1 MCEFKLLKK
10 QIIFIF
16 ASSLLLISC
25 DIFFGDNK
33 PNQPLKSILPKPATS
48 NGSCKAGP
56 TRESKNRSATAQREE
71 TTSPFNASK
80 VTGTIGTDFQKNLP
94 HEFRLNLETCLVD
107 SQRLD
112 SSIPITSFNIKYNTF
127 ENGKFVTKK
136 ISRSTDAE
144 GCLSWTEVYPHK
156 YVAQPFWLNLWREI
170 IREEKGYYA
179 GKVTIPTAVNFWL
192 KDTATFQP
200 EEKVRDLRPLHYR
213 NDEMFEKYPVV
224 EKGLECLADKA
235 SQPNLQLWA
244 PEIGIQFNLRPPLT
258 KGKASPIDLIK
269 KFKNLCREDQ
279 ENEECFVRILNMK
292 LTIPLELRRRNIHGS
307 LEEERLNGGEYDI
320 TAQLVGEYPRGSGH
334 FFRIHKKQLIKDTT
348 TMSLKDEQE
357 TKYLSEEFQIKIP
370 YFNPNA
376 EYKLFLEIKTS
387 KPTNLPFRKFQGI
400 YPIGE
405 INPGPVEKFT
415 MDSSLDAIY
424 RRFDVSDTDESVT
437 IIEDANI
444 KYVYSHTKE
453 QIKKEPSL
461 VKKIFTIIA
470 RMVFPNEEKKIE
482 ERENKIHEYTIR
494 ELKDNQSYPTH
505 MTVSIDT
512 VRFANTRN
520 DRTCETNETVVTRR
534 VEYVGRA
541 CLKDHFAGKLEK
553 TNFRIF
559 RENMKFKKERLVP
572 ESEDENERYEEL
584 FRAKDWM
591 GMENLSTNQFH
602 CITWKDTIE
611 HKNFDRQIY
620 FPRRM
625 HFISEDLNLYGEA
638 LIAVS
643 PWHNQFQF
651 FQDITQ
657 LHADSIRT
665 EDTGVEHP
673 RLIIPQFKSVNLFPS
688 AVIDKLLSL
697 TMKYHVRFLFQPI
710 ITRPDSLAW
719 GKLPRSR
726 ELIRDGYYLLRV
738 LVVRNPQETGSLSR
752 AETKSESDKNKQ
764 IKINKRRQL
773 NFKDLKYLSHTDT
786 IIKVEAN
793 FVNAYIPIE
802 FTTEQLLYLASRN
815 LVIIQIAPA
824 NPEKYVHFKPE
835 EDSACHINEKTTI
848 WEPYRDHD
856 LITLPYV
863 GPMNVQ
869 NWTNWNIFQEGCNRD
884 SEGQIMDCLRTDDI
898 IAQSKEGLKHR
909 EFLLD
914 SIVDKSICD
923 DQPENKKSPHC
934 KEMDLTKDIS
944 IDKAQKITVLKGVGG
959 SNSCIDKLNLMRQKE
974 TGRSGYS
981 ESDFVIQTPRNEK
994 ECPEDSVD
1002 CKIKTSELGSD
1013 GCKDNP
1019 DCKFKTPELGSGDCK
1034 DNPRCENVLSYI
1046 NNSKL
1051 FGEIEC
1057 IQVSEMEIKSD
1068 TSENMERTWKCFDK
1082 NDNSIQFK
1090 GLGTEG
1096 CIDEDKI
1103 ITSAAGEEVPVLSMA
1118 SPAEE
1123 TEKLNLDTLLQNF
1136 SRTNALK
1143 ILDLSDE
1150 KTREVFLN
1158 DINKQLPETDNYAK
1172 QTIDDS
1178 PDNNTKGILS
1188 FDTYAFFKERY
1199 DPVRKIYFPEKSE
1212 DDEEFVSLWKKTV
1225 PACREEY
1232 KIYTENTKVTP
1243 YPLDWRLFYQKCVIS
1258 KIGDNL
1264 KELRNHLRYKF
1275 DLLKDIQ
1282 IASPLENRE
1291 LLAQQEQLEEPFTS
1305 LANEEDLP
1313 KKLIQLTPHEMDW
1326 PILYDIVNNGVDR
1339 GDQILQG
1346 SFTHSLCGF
1355 WFDSYIKDYLE
1366 EEQMLTAFN
1375 NFIRTLNY
1383 KMILDSDTLQD
1394 EKDLRDFDKWLG
1406 ELLTM
1411 IPGENGLGKCAD
1423 SYYKCVIRDYCPVN
1437 YHSNFTQ
1444 STCKNNKTVAEN
1456 DKSCGEFILTQCEKE
1471 NKNTPLCEKKAS
1483 LTADEGQCK
1492 RSVKLHCEMNPK
1504 NSFCLEYE
1512 NKCLSNYLAC
1522 SNSTNLDNFNRA
1534 RIEFFDHFQQKKDKL
1549 FNFFSGSHP
1558 LKTCLKNP
1566 YEFFSFSRKMIVEDI
1581 SDVRFGNG
1589 LMQHFSLNGSFS
1601 VGSYLNWA
1609 AERSTGMGLKFGL
1622 SPLRFL
1628 QPKTNADFL
1637 QTRTGK
1643 YIFKTLDIID
1653 VSGDI
1658 GIGIGSNEGNS
1669 SRRAL
1674 DKRLAN
1680 SLFMVISESTFEIDV
1695 TKFRKCLV
1703 IKPRVNAFTVKY
1715 GEEGLPQ
1722 PYDEEGEDEEWDE
1735 DNVWSQSFFK
1745 RSFKKIA
1752 LSRPGLIIC
1761 NPPVEKDSNDPEII
1775 EERYYYV
1782 SQSNIRT
1789 DTAHILNLYDID
1801 NRPFVAIL
1809 RGQGEF
1815 LKYFHLL
1822 RQNTEAHNKKTGQ
1835 IASMNEPPE
1844 NLFLHYPHP
1853 VEDLAGYSL
1862 AMRAFGD
1869 TGFQPGI
1876 YTYPTS
1882 EERLDVLLYGNQESP
1897 VFDFIRN
1904 GPQNWI
1910 FDMPRIP
1917 KSHIQ
1922 VLPGLE

>member
-1 MCEFKLLKK
+1 MCEFKLFKK

-16 ASSLLLISC
+16 ASALLLISC
-25 DIFFGDNK
+25 DVFLIGGEK
-33 PNQPLKSILPKPATS
+33 QPLQHKSILPKPVTS

-56 TRESKNRSATAQREE
+56 TKESKNRSSAAQKEE
-71 TTSPFNASK
+71 VSAPFNAEKIKGS
-80 VTGTIGTDFQKNLP
+80 IGTDFQKNLP

-107 SQRLD
+107 SQKLD
-112 SSIPITSFNIKYNTF
+112 SSVPFTSFTIKYNTF
-127 ENGKFVTKK
+127 ANGKFVSKT
-136 ISRSTDAE
+136 ISRSTDAG

-156 YVAQPFWLNLWREI
+156 YVAQPFWVNLWREI

-192 KDTATFQP
+192 KDTETFQP

-244 PEIGIQFNLRPPLT
+244 PEIGIQFNQRPPL
-258 KGKASPIDLIK
+258 KKERASPGDLIK

-292 LTIPLELRRRNIHGS
+292 LTIPLELRKRNIHGS
-307 LEEERLNGGEYDI
+307 LKEERLNGGEYDI
-320 TAQLVGEYPRGSGH
+320 TAQLIGEYPRGSKN
-334 FFRIHKKQLIKDTT
+334 FFRIHKKQLIKETT

-424 RRFDVSDTDESVT
+424 RRFDDSDTDESVT

-444 KYVYSHTKE
+444 KYAYSYTKE
-453 QIKKEPSL
+453 QIKKDPSL
-461 VKKIFTIIA
+461 ITKILTVIA
-470 RMVFPNEEKKIE
+470 QMIFPNEEKKME

-494 ELKDNQSYPTH
+494 ELKNNQSYPTH

-520 DRTCETNETVVTRR
+520 DRTCETNETVVTRK

-559 RENMKFKKERLVP
+559 RENMKFEKEKLVP
-572 ESEDENERYEEL
+572 ESENEDERYEEL

-591 GMENLSTNQFH
+591 GIENLSTNQFH

-673 RLIIPQFKSVNLFPS
+673 RLVIPQFKSVNLFPS

-738 LVVRNPQETGSLSR
+738 LVVRNPQETGSLFR
-752 AETKSESDKNKQ
+752 AKTKSESDKNKQ

-773 NFKDLKYLSHTDT
+773 SFKDLKYLSHTDT

-815 LVIIQIAPA
+815 LVIIQIVPA

-835 EDSACHINEKTTI
+835 EDSACHVNEKTTI

-884 SEGQIMDCLRTDDI
+884 SEGQITDCLRTDDI
-898 IAQSKEGLKHR
+898 IAQSTEGIKHR

-923 DQPENKKSPHC
+923 DQPENKKSSHC
-934 KEMDLTKDIS
+934 KEIDLKKDIS
-944 IDKAQKITVLKGVGG
+944 IGKAQKITVLKGVGG

-981 ESDFVIQTPRNEK
+981 ESDFVIQTPRNKEK
-994 ECPEDSVD
+994 CPEDNKD
-1002 CKIKTSELGSD
+1002 CKLKAPELGSNE
-1013 GCKDNP
+1013 CKDNP
-1019 DCKFKTPELGSGDCK
+1019 S
-1034 DNPRCENVLSYI
+1034 CENVLSYI
-1046 NNSKL
+1046 NNSEL

-1057 IQVSEMEIKSD
+1057 IQVSEMEITSD
-1068 TSENMERTWKCFDK
+1068 TSENIERTWRCSDD
-1082 NDNSIQFK
+1082 NNNSIQFK
-1090 GLGTEG
+1090 GLGTEE

-1103 ITSAAGEEVPVLSMA
+1103 ITISPTGKEVPVLSMA
-1118 SPAEE
+1118 SPLEE
-1123 TEKLNLDTLLQNF
+1123 IEKPNLDTLLQNF
-1136 SRTNALK
+1136 ASANALK
-1143 ILDLSDE
+1143 ILDLSNE

-1178 PDNNTKGILS
+1178 HDNTRKNLFHIKYTPLKNQYNFIRQ
-1188 FDTYAFFKERY
+1188 AFPNSTEN
-1199 DPVRKIYFPEKSE
+1199 
-1212 DDEEFVSLWKKTV
+1212 DEEFESLWKKMVKT
-1225 PACREEY
+1225 CREKYISHITDLE
-1232 KIYTENTKVTP
+1232 VGP
-1243 YPLDWRLFYQKCVIS
+1243 SSLDWRRFLENCSDSEMKVYL
-1258 KIGDNL
+1258 DD
-1264 KELRNHLRYKF
+1264 LRDDLREKYAF
-1275 DLLKDIQ
+1275 LKDIQ
-1282 IASPLENRE
+1282 IDSPLENRE
-1291 LLAQQEQLEEPFTS
+1291 LLARQEKLEEPFTR
-1305 LANEEDLP
+1305 LAREEDLP
-1313 KKLIQLTPHEMDW
+1313 KKLIQLTPHEMNW

-1339 GDQILQG
+1339 GDKILQG

-1394 EKDLRDFDKWLG
+1394 ERDLRDFDKWLG

-1411 IPGENGLGKCAD
+1411 IPGENGLEKCAE
-1423 SYYKCVIRDYCPVN
+1423 SYYKCVMRDYCPVN
-1437 YHSNFTQ
+1437 HHSNFTQ
-1444 STCKNNKTVAEN
+1444 STCQNNRRAAVN

-1471 NKNTPLCEKKAS
+1471 NTPLCGKKAS
-1483 LTADEGQCK
+1483 LIADEEQCK
-1492 RSVKLHCEMNPK
+1492 RSVKLHCEMNPQ
-1504 NSFCLEYE
+1504 NSFCLQYE

-1522 SNSTNLDNFNRA
+1522 SDSTNWDNFNKA
-1534 RIEFFDHFQQKKDKL
+1534 RIEFSNHFQQKKDGL
-1549 FNFFSGSHP
+1549 FDWFSGSHP

-1581 SDVRFGNG
+1581 SDVRFGSG

-1609 AERSTGMGLKFGL
+1609 AERSTGMGLKLGL
-1622 SPLRFL
+1622 SPLKFL
-1628 QPKTNADFL
+1628 QPKTNANVL
-1637 QTRTGK
+1637 QTRRGK
-1643 YIFKTLDIID
+1643 YRFKSLDIFD
-1653 VSGDI
+1653 ASGDI

-1715 GEEGLPQ
+1715 GEKGKPQ

-1735 DNVWSQSFFK
+1735 DNIWPQSFFK

-1761 NPPVEKDSNDPEII
+1761 NPPVEKDSNDPETI

-1822 RQNTEAHNKKTGQ
+1822 RQNTEAQNKKTGQ

-1862 AMRAFGD
+1862 AMRTFGD

-1897 VFDFIRN
+1897 FFDFIRN
-1904 GPQNWI
+1904 GPQNWV

-1917 KSHIQ
+1917 KSHIP
-1922 VLPGLE
+1922 VLPDLE